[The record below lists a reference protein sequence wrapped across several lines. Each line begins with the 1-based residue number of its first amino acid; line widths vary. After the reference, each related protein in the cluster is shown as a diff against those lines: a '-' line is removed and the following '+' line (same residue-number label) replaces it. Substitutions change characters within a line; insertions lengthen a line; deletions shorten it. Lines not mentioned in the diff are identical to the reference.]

1 MGEKETAAMST
12 AAVAAG
18 AATRESPSLPSSGR
32 EIPTLASSGAREA
45 GSGMATGRVA
55 AADVD
60 GDGVADFRDPAA
72 GADADGER
80 AVEYRDDDSDGDR
93 LAAHEAAH
101 TVQQREAASG
111 RVAATDPDGGPA
123 EAIGF
128 GLRISGD

>member
-32 EIPTLASSGAREA
+32 ESPTLASSGTREA

-55 AADVD
+55 GGDVD
-60 GDGVADFRDPAA
+60 GDGQTVFH
-72 GADADGER
+72 
-80 AVEYRDDDSDGDR
+80 DDDTDGDR
-93 LAAHEAAH
+93 VAAHEAAH
-101 TVQQREAASG
+101 VVQQREASSG

>member
-12 AAVAAG
+12 ADPAG
-18 AATRESPSLPSSGR
+18 AAQRESPSRPSSGR
-32 EIPTLASSGAREA
+32 ESPTLASSGAREA

-60 GDGVADFRDPAA
+60 GDGVADFRD
-72 GADADGER
+72 
-80 AVEYRDDDSDGDR
+80 DDTDGDR
-93 LAAHEAAH
+93 VAAHEAAH
-101 TVQQREAASG
+101 VVQQREASSG

>member
-32 EIPTLASSGAREA
+32 ESPTLASGGAREA

-60 GDGVADFRDPAA
+60 GDGVADFRD
-72 GADADGER
+72 
-80 AVEYRDDDSDGDR
+80 DDTDGDR
-93 LAAHEAAH
+93 VAAHEAAH
-101 TVQQREAASG
+101 VVQQREASTGKATG

>member
-55 AADVD
+55 TGDVD
-60 GDGVADFRDPAA
+60 GDGQTVFHDPIPP
-72 GADADGER
+72 GD
-80 AVEYRDDDSDGDR
+80 VDGDQ
-93 LAAHEAAH
+93 AVAHEAAH
-101 TVQQREAASG
+101 VVQQRDSASG
-111 RVAATDPDGGPA
+111 IATGRDAADDPAGGGPA

>member
-60 GDGVADFRDPAA
+60 GDGLIVFHNPIPPGD
-72 GADADGER
+72 
-80 AVEYRDDDSDGDR
+80 VDGDQ
-93 LAAHEAAH
+93 AMAHEAAH
-101 TVQQREAASG
+101 TVQQREASTGKATGRAASD
-111 RVAATDPDGGPA
+111 DPGGDGPA

>member
-12 AAVAAG
+12 ADPAG
-18 AATRESPSLPSSGR
+18 AAQRESPSRPSSGR
-32 EIPTLASSGAREA
+32 ESPTLASSGAREA

-60 GDGVADFRDPAA
+60 GDGLADFRD
-72 GADADGER
+72 
-80 AVEYRDDDSDGDR
+80 DDTDGDR
-93 LAAHEAAH
+93 VAAHEAAH
-101 TVQQREAASG
+101 VVQQREASTGKATGRAASD
-111 RVAATDPDGGPA
+111 DPGGAGPA